1 MTRDEILQLLDN
13 LEAEVQRRHDD
24 KELPIEVRN
33 EIFAAINEIRDK
45 LLRRIKWSWA
55 LQWLGDWRSR

>member
-45 LLRRIKWSWA
+45 LLRRIK
-55 LQWLGDWRSR
+55 

>member
-13 LEAEVQRRHDD
+13 LEAKVQRRHDD
-24 KELPIEVRN
+24 KELLIEVRN

-45 LLRRIKWSWA
+45 LLRRIK
-55 LQWLGDWRSR
+55 